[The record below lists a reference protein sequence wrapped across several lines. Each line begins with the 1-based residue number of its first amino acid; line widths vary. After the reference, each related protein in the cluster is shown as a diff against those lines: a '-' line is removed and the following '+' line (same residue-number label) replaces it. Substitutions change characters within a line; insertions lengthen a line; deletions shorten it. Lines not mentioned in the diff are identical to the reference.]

1 MENVSSDKRDGA
13 SETNGSKGNQKAD
26 KSRSYRL
33 RRAYAEDVA
42 GAIGSSDPAFVE
54 ALIEIDR
61 CKLDPAKLSL
71 SGSFEDRLNS
81 AVSFIQS
88 YRGSAFY
95 PNSRELDYDPAR
107 DADRRFRENSAVEK
121 MVSSEMDL
129 LRLIVANAAVAS
141 AIQSKADEH
150 LRLQAVLETE
160 LSRRRTL
167 AEGWRY
173 QLPKAVLPLY
183 SALHV
188 GKIGRD
194 KCRSGSSFMREFIDL
209 VARHAAEGVTRAD
222 LVEAC
227 EITAEQFEQE
237 LRSAQPADGSSETFT
252 DLQARLERELDRIGE
267 ELQAIDQDDA
277 EGVEQL
283 QAEMRALTKVSAL
296 GGGIDAAGRIQFKD
310 ALALMERLGESQSA
324 ASGKTERSTNG
335 MAADPDE
342 TPLPS
347 PEVVAN
353 WPTSIEDPR
362 VVEAMTVRTTGFGST
377 PSSEPFVGYLFNAR
391 PAPFSF
397 VPMRHA
403 EARKVTSG
411 VLEPADLVR
420 IEVPKGLF
428 KVEQLDGHSP
438 VLGRGHQLMLPPHA
452 SAEWYGQQLGWGEQ
466 DLRKIQP
473 FGNAGSPD
481 SISTS
486 GSVEKLE
493 EALAGVASLQ
503 LRKLITAQPEH
514 LLADSTMF
522 NEAVQDLARWWMFV
536 LFARHCS
543 RNFEIVMPGAM
554 FHGVHGPDFVIEDGR
569 PVFGD
574 SHFRIQ
580 DPMILMR
587 EGQFTDKEIVDSG
600 RGERR
605 RRRIGV
611 LAK

>member
-1 MENVSSDKRDGA
+1 MDSQHENEPVSV
-13 SETNGSKGNQKAD
+13 SETSGAKERNKAER
-26 KSRSYRL
+26 SRSWRA
-33 RRAYAEDVA
+33 RRASAVDLA
-42 GAIGSSDPAFVE
+42 NGMGIDNLGFVN
-54 ALIEIDR
+54 ALMEIER
-61 CKLDPAKLSL
+61 AKLDPSRLSL
-71 SGSFEDRLNS
+71 SGSFDERLDE
-81 AVSFIQS
+81 ALSFIQS
-88 YRGSAFY
+88 YRGDAFF
-95 PNSRELDYDPAR
+95 PSSRDLDVDPLRDSDRAFRDNASIEKMAGSELDLM
-107 DADRRFRENSAVEK
+107 K
-121 MVSSEMDL
+121 
-129 LRLIVANAAVAS
+129 LIIANAAAAA
-141 AIQSKADEH
+141 AIQSKANEH
-150 LRLQAVLETE
+150 LQTQAVLETE
-160 LSRRRTL
+160 LSRRRMI

-173 QLPKAVLPLY
+173 QLPKRVLPIF
-183 SALHV
+183 SILHA
-188 GKIGRD
+188 GKIVRD
-194 KCRSGSSFMREFIDL
+194 KSRPGSPFMREFIDL
-209 VARHAAEGVTRAD
+209 VLRHAGEGVVRAD

-237 LRSAQPADGSSETFT
+237 LRSAQPADASSETFA

-267 ELQAIDQDDA
+267 ELQVIDQDDA

-310 ALALMERLGESQSA
+310 AFALMERLGESQA
-324 ASGKTERSTNG
+324 AAVGKAERSTNVTP
-335 MAADPDE
+335 AEPDE
-342 TPLPS
+342 AAPPS
-347 PEVVAN
+347 PDAVAN

-362 VVEAMTVRTTGFGST
+362 VVEAMRVRTTGLGST
-377 PSSEPFVGYLFNAR
+377 STSEPFVGYLFNAR

-397 VPMRHA
+397 VPMRQA
-403 EARKVTSG
+403 EARKVTTG

-438 VLGRGHQLMLPPHA
+438 VLGRGHHLMLPPHA

-473 FGNAGSPD
+473 FGNAGNPD

-514 LLADSTMF
+514 LLADSMMF